1 MSEAHDD
8 LSRFVKAQVSSHEQA
23 LSELRAGRK
32 QTHWMWFVLPQ
43 LRGLGQSEMSYVYG
57 ISNRAEAV
65 AYYKHPVLG
74 ERLTQCVQAA
84 LCHST
89 KSATEIFGEVDALK
103 FQSCL
108 TLFASVAPQEPCFA
122 QALHVFFAGK
132 QDQMT
137 LRLLAA
143 APSAA

>member
-1 MSEAHDD
+1 MSEEHSD
-8 LSRFVKAQVSSHEQA
+8 LSHFVEAQASSYEQA

-32 QTHWMWFVLPQ
+32 RTHWMWFVLPQ

-57 ISNRAEAV
+57 IKNRAEAL
-65 AYYKHPVLG
+65 AYYMHPVLG
-74 ERLTQCVQAA
+74 TRLAQCVEAA
-84 LCHST
+84 LSHST
-89 KSATEIFGEVDALK
+89 MSATTILGEVDALK

-122 QALHVFFAGK
+122 QALHAFYAGK
-132 QDQMT
+132 QDQAT

-143 APSAA
+143 FPSAA